1 MHAACSSSFVA
12 LNDAISDIKA
22 GVVDYAVVG
31 GASAILR
38 PQTSLAF
45 GKLNMLS
52 PEVGSLFSNLLDL
65 WRKCTSYSR
74 LKAQEPSVS
83 LASSGSSA
91 RGELRCCSCLL
102 ARNESAKVLAFCGCS
117 LAYACSCKATLAII
131 FQSSSLPVAC
141 NDNQTSQGV
150 FNFHWF

>member
-1 MHAACSSSFVA
+1 MRAACSSSFVA

-52 PEVGSLFSNLLDL
+52 PEVGSLISNLSDL
-65 WRKCTSYSR
+65 WPK
-74 LKAQEPSVS
+74 
-83 LASSGSSA
+83 
-91 RGELRCCSCLL
+91 LL
-102 ARNESAKVLAFCGCS
+102 L
-117 LAYACSCKATLAII
+117 L
-131 FQSSSLPVAC
+131 
-141 NDNQTSQGV
+141 
-150 FNFHWF
+150 